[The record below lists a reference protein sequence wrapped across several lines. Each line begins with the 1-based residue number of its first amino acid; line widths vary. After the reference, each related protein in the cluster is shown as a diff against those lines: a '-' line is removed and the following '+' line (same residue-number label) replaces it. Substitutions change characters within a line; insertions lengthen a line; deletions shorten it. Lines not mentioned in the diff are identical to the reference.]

1 VKTGEEPADSA
12 EVVDRLLR
20 TGVALAVAGVAIQTL
35 VHVVNLFVLDDRYYH
50 LDVSA
55 EKTVFAWASSA
66 ATFAAACASLLI
78 AAIPQ
83 TKRRLWMLIL
93 GLLLAQLSLDDFV
106 EIHER
111 LGVEVD
117 DLLDLPEFIG
127 PRVWVVVYFP
137 LLVVAAALLV
147 WSALESPPRPS
158 RYQLAG
164 LGLLVLGVAS
174 EALGV
179 FTKLLEEHG
188 IESPHRL
195 RAGLEEGLELGGWI
209 LIAAALTAAFY
220 VRRLNGTA
228 RSLDR

>member
-1 VKTGEEPADSA
+1 MSVAHTDPAA
-12 EVVDRLLR
+12 GVVDRLLR
-20 TGVALAVAGVAIQTL
+20 SAVVLAVAGVAIQTFI
-35 VHVVNLFVLDDRYYH
+35 HVFNLFVLNDRYYH

-66 ATFAAACASLLI
+66 ATFAAACACLLI
-78 AAIPQ
+78 AAVPE
-83 TKRRLWMLIL
+83 TKGRLRMTVL
-93 GLLLAQLSLDDFV
+93 GLLLAHLSLDDFV

-117 DLLDLPEFIG
+117 KALNLPEFIG
-127 PRVWVVVYFP
+127 PRVWVLVYLP
-137 LLVVAAALLV
+137 LLAVAAALLV
-147 WSALESPPRPS
+147 WAAFESPPRPG

-174 EALGV
+174 EAFGV
-179 FTKLLEEHG
+179 VTKLLEEHG

-209 LIAAALTAAFY
+209 LLAAGLTATFY
-220 VRRLNGTA
+220 VQRINGTA